1 MFRLD
6 EDTVVDATTRGNIA
20 RFINHS
26 CDVRCRA
33 YHPSA
38 RCQES
43 PIVSCA
49 PHSRSS
55 PRRFTLAPKQPN
67 SYCKVV
73 TVEQLKRIAIFAKR
87 DLAPNEEIT
96 YDYKFAT
103 EKDKIDCYCG
113 AARCIGRMN

>member
-1 MFRLD
+1 
-6 EDTVVDATTRGNIA
+6 
-20 RFINHS
+20 
-26 CDVRCRA
+26 
-33 YHPSA
+33 
-38 RCQES
+38 
-43 PIVSCA
+43 
-49 PHSRSS
+49 
-55 PRRFTLAPKQPN
+55 
-67 SYCKVV
+67 VV

>member
-1 MFRLD
+1 MRRALALTRVRPSPHRLAL
-6 EDTVVDATTRGNIA
+6 V
-20 RFINHS
+20 
-26 CDVRCRA
+26 
-33 YHPSA
+33 P
-38 RCQES
+38 
-43 PIVSCA
+43 
-49 PHSRSS
+49 
-55 PRRFTLAPKQPN
+55 PKQPN